1 MIELNMNLDTMTH
14 NSTVKASVVTVVFAA
29 FGVIG
34 LLKDAQPADVPF
46 MALLALLL
54 AHTFLSVRCFSA
66 LIDPKDKRQ
75 MVIDVILAV
84 CYLLLGLTIK
94 TSEFLVW
101 WLVLFLFA
109 ALKYALLVGRLH
121 YPVLLRRKLLAD
133 LAGLGLG
140 LFGFFVPFYVE
151 RYALAPYLS
160 SEWLLVGLFGV
171 GTIYYF
177 FVRPLYVPDRMS
189 AL

>member
-1 MIELNMNLDTMTH
+1 MTH
-14 NSTVKASVVTVVFAA
+14 NSTIKASIVTVLFAA

-34 LLKDAQPADVPF
+34 LLRDAQPATLPF
-46 MALLALLL
+46 LVLFVLIL

-66 LIDPKDKRQ
+66 LIDSKDKRQ
-75 MVIDVILAV
+75 MAIDVVLVA
-84 CYLLLGLTIK
+84 CYLMLGLTMK

-109 ALKYALLVGRLH
+109 AVKYALLVGRLH
-121 YPVLLRRKLLAD
+121 YPTLLRRKLLAD

-140 LFGFFVPFYVE
+140 LFGFFAPFYVE
-151 RYALAPYLS
+151 RFSLWPILM
-160 SEWLLVGLFGV
+160 SEWLIVAFFAA

-177 FVRPLYVPDRMS
+177 FVRPLYVPDKLS